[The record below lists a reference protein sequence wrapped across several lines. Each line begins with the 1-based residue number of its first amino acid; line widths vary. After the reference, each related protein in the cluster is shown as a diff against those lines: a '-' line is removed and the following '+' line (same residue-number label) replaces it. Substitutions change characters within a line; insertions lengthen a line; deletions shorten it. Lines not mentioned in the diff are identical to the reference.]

1 MDIISG
7 INISNIVILVV
18 ALLLSMSIHEAMHG
32 FTAYWLG
39 DDTAEK
45 EGRLTFNPFV
55 HIDLYITI
63 LLPLLLIIVGLPPI
77 LAAKPVP
84 FNPNRLKYEEFGAAL
99 VGISGPV
106 TNLLLA
112 VAFAPL
118 LNIVTAGSLLY
129 DFTVVMINLNVL
141 LFVFNMLPL
150 PPLDG
155 SRLLYAFSP
164 DPLRKFLQQIESLGI
179 VFIIV
184 ILMLLMPIIGP
195 FISSV
200 SSEIINLLV

>member
-1 MDIISG
+1 MEIINGVNFVNIG
-7 INISNIVILVV
+7 ILLV

-32 FTAYWLG
+32 FVAFWLG

-45 EGRLTFNPFV
+45 EGRLTLNPFA

-63 LLPLLLIIVGLPPI
+63 LLPLFLIILGMPPI

-84 FNPNRLKYEEFGAAL
+84 FNPNRLRYGDFGAAL
-99 VGISGPV
+99 VGVSGPI

-112 VAFAPL
+112 AACAPILHVVAPGTIIYSF
-118 LNIVTAGSLLY
+118 IK
-129 DFTVVMINLNVL
+129 VMFNLNVL
-141 LFVFNMLPL
+141 LFVFNMLPI

-164 DPLRKFLQQIESLGI
+164 E
-179 VFIIV
+179 
-184 ILMLLMPIIGP
+184 
-195 FISSV
+195 
-200 SSEIINLLV
+200 

>member
-1 MDIISG
+1 MDIING
-7 INISNIVILVV
+7 VNIVNIGILLV

-32 FTAYWLG
+32 FVAFWLG

-45 EGRLTFNPFV
+45 EGRLTLNPFA

-63 LLPLLLIIVGLPPI
+63 LLPLFLIILGMPPI

-84 FNPNRLKYEEFGAAL
+84 FNPNRLRYGDFGAAL
-99 VGISGPV
+99 VGVSGPI

-112 VAFAPL
+112 AACAPILHVVAPGTIIYSF
-118 LNIVTAGSLLY
+118 IT
-129 DFTVVMINLNVL
+129 VMITLNVL
-141 LFVFNMLPL
+141 LFVFNMLPI

-164 DPLRKFLQQIESLGI
+164 EPVRRILESIESIGI
-179 VFIIV
+179 MFIIV
-184 ILMLLMPIIGP
+184 ILLLLMPIIAP
-195 FISSV
+195 FISGV
-200 SSEIINLLV
+200 STEIINFLV